1 MYLCFSCEKWLCF
14 TFACVNEEESVCMF
28 WTLAGCDWGRWLCAG
43 IIAALLSVH
52 CEPLHMSARV
62 KQLEREDGVAITAW
76 ERGETQ
82 SGRREDGGVSRGGR
96 SR

>member
-1 MYLCFSCEKWLCF
+1 MC
-14 TFACVNEEESVCMF
+14 
-28 WTLAGCDWGRWLCAG
+28 WGRWLCAA

-52 CEPLHMSARV
+52 CEPCHMSAGV

-82 SGRREDGGVSRGGR
+82 SGRREDGGPDKSSLKLWFGCSVCCKMLFRHFWKTR
-96 SR
+96 NRV

>member
-1 MYLCFSCEKWLCF
+1 MC
-14 TFACVNEEESVCMF
+14 
-28 WTLAGCDWGRWLCAG
+28 WGRWLCAA

-52 CEPLHMSARV
+52 CEPCHMSAGV
-62 KQLEREDGVAITAW
+62 KQLEREGGVAITAW